1 MKHFICISCAIGTV
15 YYKWNNSNTII
26 TLNQGDSKVFDVAKH
41 GTELGL
47 LMSTESALLLG
58 EAFLAKAPA
67 AETLLTVD
75 PADQPQ
81 GARAESVLTIGCDL
95 SGNLQSPV
103 MQMKFPITA
112 QGSWSTDYRAVDRGM
127 LTWITRQLNIKIIPS
142 PV

>member
-1 MKHFICISCAIGTV
+1 MKHFICISCVYGTV
-15 YYKWNNSNTII
+15 YYKWNNSTTIV
-26 TLNQGDSKVFDVAKH
+26 TLNQGSSKVFDVAKH

-47 LMSTESALLLG
+47 LMSTESGLLLG

-75 PADQPQ
+75 PSNHPQ
-81 GARAESVLTIGCDL
+81 GGKAESVLTIACDL

-103 MQMKFPITA
+103 MQMKFPIGV
-112 QGSWSTDYRAVDRGM
+112 QDPWSTDYRPVDRGM